1 MFNVESNEG
10 EAQFTC
16 KQCGELINKGLIE
29 RKLVDLLGRRVVGY
43 QMQDLKCVK
52 CKMVKNSLVS
62 SYCEC
67 TGTYV

>member
-43 QMQDLKCVK
+43 QM
-52 CKMVKNSLVS
+52 
-62 SYCEC
+62 
-67 TGTYV
+67 